1 MSGESDSTAPVPSGP
16 VWRALETFVLLFNR
30 GEFWESHEVLEAP
43 WRVVRSDFLQGLILF
58 ASAYV
63 HVQRGNVHGIHTQL
77 AKARER
83 LRPYA
88 PTYLGVDVGAVLAAA
103 DAAERAISRAEVPV
117 APVLT
122 LAQDRVRGN
131 EPELDLLDDGTASA

>member
-1 MSGESDSTAPVPSGP
+1 MSGESDPTTPVPSGP
-16 VWRALETFVLLFNR
+16 VWRALERFVLLFNR
-30 GEFWESHEVLEAP
+30 GEFWESHEVLEVP

-63 HVQRGNVHGIHTQL
+63 HVQRGNAHGVHAQL
-77 AKARER
+77 AKAIER

-88 PTYLGVDVGAVLAAA
+88 PSYLGVDVGGVLAAA
-103 DAAERAISRAEVPV
+103 DQAERSISRGVSPV

-122 LAQDRVRGN
+122 LMRSRVRGD
-131 EPELDLLDDGTASA
+131 EPELGLLDDGTDSA